1 MPPDPSNHPNTP
13 KSAFLLWRPFIAAW
27 RWLAPHTQASRDRQS
42 QTSRLVG
49 ITLVTTASVAL
60 CTLAILYARPLYNA
74 WQDWRANQLIT
85 DARSLA
91 DEGELLPAIMAAQE
105 AYTLSPENIDA
116 IRLNAEFFT
125 RMKKNEA
132 LYFWDKLSHLGALTP
147 EDEQNRI
154 RALLNADRDK
164 EARQTL
170 NDWMA
175 RHPPQDDTI
184 RLAQEVYGD
193 GSFLGSLLSKLKTYT
208 STHPEDRESILRLA
222 RLEIDSEIPTETGE
236 ALALLWHLAEG
247 EDSVSLQALDTLS
260 HFPDIPPE
268 DYHRLIERLKNHP
281 RSTNEQ
287 KVQAYRFRLQVRPDQ
302 RLSILSEAV
311 LEFRESKREDL
322 LPVTRWLVDINEYQQ
337 VLSLV
342 NEEEVISFQPLL
354 ENYLTSLTALN
365 RFDDLRRLVNDPRVN
380 SLLTRSTSAFYQL
393 HLAFVT
399 QQPLKDLRAKMETA
413 TLHAQNEGRIEMLLS
428 IGKYGELRGMPD
440 LAEPAYTYAM
450 RSRRAFVPGLEG
462 LLRATH
468 LSGNTVGHLAALQ
481 DASRQWPDNQ
491 DYQENL
497 VYVRLLVGQQMET
510 SLLHATALFKQRPTD
525 PTTQLLAAM
534 AHWRLRDID
543 LALQLLKSLDPE
555 KLPPGHRTVFAA
567 ITRAAGDSE
576 RARRA
581 LIAIPADSVMFPQER
596 DLFASAQ

>member
-175 RHPPQDDTI
+175 RLPPQDDTI

-247 EDSVSLQALDTLS
+247 EDSVSLQALDTLTGQRRRGHQLPAPPRKLP
-260 HFPDIPPE
+260 HFP
-268 DYHRLIERLKNHP
+268 HRP
-281 RSTNEQ
+281 Q
-287 KVQAYRFRLQVRPDQ
+287 
-302 RLSILSEAV
+302 
-311 LEFRESKREDL
+311 
-322 LPVTRWLVDINEYQQ
+322 
-337 VLSLV
+337 SL
-342 NEEEVISFQPLL
+342 
-354 ENYLTSLTALN
+354 
-365 RFDDLRRLVNDPRVN
+365 
-380 SLLTRSTSAFYQL
+380 
-393 HLAFVT
+393 
-399 QQPLKDLRAKMETA
+399 
-413 TLHAQNEGRIEMLLS
+413 
-428 IGKYGELRGMPD
+428 
-440 LAEPAYTYAM
+440 
-450 RSRRAFVPGLEG
+450 
-462 LLRATH
+462 
-468 LSGNTVGHLAALQ
+468 
-481 DASRQWPDNQ
+481 
-491 DYQENL
+491 
-497 VYVRLLVGQQMET
+497 
-510 SLLHATALFKQRPTD
+510 
-525 PTTQLLAAM
+525 
-534 AHWRLRDID
+534 
-543 LALQLLKSLDPE
+543 
-555 KLPPGHRTVFAA
+555 
-567 ITRAAGDSE
+567 
-576 RARRA
+576 
-581 LIAIPADSVMFPQER
+581 
-596 DLFASAQ
+596 